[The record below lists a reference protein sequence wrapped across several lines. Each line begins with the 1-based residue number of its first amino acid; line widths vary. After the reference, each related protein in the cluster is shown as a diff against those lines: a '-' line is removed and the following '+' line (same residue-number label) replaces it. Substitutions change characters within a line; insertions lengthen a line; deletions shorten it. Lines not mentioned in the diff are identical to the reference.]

1 MLKDDVFW
9 DVDGG
14 DGVYVGASGQPSD
27 AAMGRDVCGLW
38 AGLRLW
44 VFVA

>member
-14 DGVYVGASGQPSD
+14 DGDYVGASGQPSD

-38 AGLRLW
+38 VGLRLW